1 MLEGILVG
9 IVTASIMILINAMVR
24 RVGVQT
30 RTDRAKKDIE
40 ELKDGQHV
48 MLKALIAVLIAQ
60 RDGKTNGEC
69 KEALKAL
76 NEFLIRK

>member
-1 MLEGILVG
+1 MVEGIIVG
-9 IVTASIMILINAMVR
+9 VVIAAITILINALVH

-30 RTDRAKKDIE
+30 RADRAQKDVE

-76 NEFLIRK
+76 NDFLIRK